1 MRINK
6 TQPMAFKAARINI
19 VANSD
24 NHGNVASMDS
34 VYNTICVNK
43 DRIFQKS
50 NEDSTLNLYIN
61 AGDFFINGNKKG
73 WRKGPNYTNFDI
85 QKNFLR
91 LLILKMKKQADIVSA
106 KNAGEPKKAKFDALY
121 TPGNHCFDGGDKKL
135 YEALGS
141 VDGLTTIMTNIDPN
155 RSQALTKYDFD
166 YSNSKFVSS
175 KEYEIPDDK
184 DKDKKHHLMVL
195 GVTIPA
201 MDYYNPGLIKDTEFL
216 DKNNKKDAK
225 MGKEDIKGTITAVRK
240 KVNAFKKEHPEGI
253 VILSSHMGTGLSKI
267 IRDEVPGINEILDG
281 HKHDIVTTRKGNT
294 NISSLGEDNKILKT
308 IALQIEDDGSIE
320 REDIVYQVDQY
331 KLSQSET
338 NSIKRLYQ
346 GYTDEDLKK
355 KIRIYDHYKAESE
368 PVLSISNRG
377 SEVNPYDFS
386 YTETI
391 RYSNSTLAN
400 FLTSALKEEI
410 VNLEGQEDVDIVG
423 VQSSII
429 RGGLKNGASTFDLM
443 KVFDGV
449 SEGLSNIKSG
459 KVTGQE
465 LIDIVYENIEQNI
478 ENKTRNT
485 IIQWSDV
492 QVNRYELELLKHA
505 GNVTEEDK
513 RKNILVRGK
522 DGKFTEIDP
531 NKEYKIAIADKY
543 LIKDDIKMPAKIR
556 ERFKETGVTY
566 HELFMQYLE
575 RDERPETKENDI
587 DTDFTISYT
596 RRDGTK
602 SHTPINPSCAEYR
615 VISEPLSDIKKQIK

>member
-6 TQPMAFKAARINI
+6 TQPVAFQAARINI

-73 WRKGPNYTNFDI
+73 WRKSKDHTNFDV
-85 QKNFLR
+85 QKKFLG
-91 LLILKMKKQADIVSA
+91 LLVLKMKKQADLASQ
-106 KNAGEPKKAKFDALY
+106 KLAGTQKEAKFDALY

-135 YEALGS
+135 YEALAS
-141 VDGLTTIMTNIDPN
+141 VNGVTTVMTNINPY
-155 RSQALTKYDFD
+155 RSPALNKYDFD
-166 YSNSKFVSS
+166 YKNSKFVSS

-184 DKDKKHHLMVL
+184 DKNKKHHLMVL

-201 MDYYNPGLIKDTEFL
+201 MDYYNPGLIKETEFL

-225 MGKEDIKGTITAVRK
+225 MTKDDIQGTITAVK
-240 KVNAFKKEHPEGI
+240 MKVNEFKEKHPEGI
-253 VILSSHMGTGLSKI
+253 VILSSHMGTALSKA
-267 IRDEVPGINEILDG
+267 IRDEVSGINEILDG

-320 REDIVYQVDQY
+320 REDIVYQIDQF

-355 KIRIYDHYKAESE
+355 KSKIYDHYKEESE
-368 PVLSISNRG
+368 PIISISNKG
-377 SEVNPYDFS
+377 SQVNPYDFS

-391 RYSNSTLAN
+391 RFSNSTLAN
-400 FLTSALKEEI
+400 FLTSALKKEI
-410 VNLEGQEDVDIVG
+410 VNLEGQDDVDIVG

-449 SEGLSNIKSG
+449 SEDLSNIKSG
-459 KVTGQE
+459 RVTGQE
-465 LIDIVYENIEQNI
+465 LIDMVYENIEQNI

-485 IIQWSDV
+485 IIHWSDV
-492 QVNRYELELLKHA
+492 QVNRFELELLKQS
-505 GNVTEEDK
+505 GNVSEEDK

-522 DGKFTEIDP
+522 DGDFVEIDP
-531 NKEYKIAIADKY
+531 NKTYKIAIADKY

-556 ERFKETGVTY
+556 DRFKETGATY
-566 HELFMQYLE
+566 HQLFMEYLE
-575 RDERPETKENDI
+575 RGNSETEENDV
-587 DTDFTISYT
+587 DTDFTITYI

-602 SHTPINPSCAEYR
+602 SHIPIDPSCAEYR
-615 VISEPLSDIKKQIK
+615 VISEPLKEKK

>member
-1 MRINK
+1 MQINK
-6 TQPMAFKAARINI
+6 IQPMAFKAARINI

-34 VYNTICVNK
+34 VYNAICVNK

-73 WRKGPNYTNFDI
+73 WRKGENYTNFDI

-91 LLILKMKKQADIVSA
+91 LLVLKMKKQVDLVSKKA
-106 KNAGEPKKAKFDALY
+106 AGAPKEAKFDALY

-135 YEALGS
+135 YEALAS
-141 VDGLTTIMTNIDPN
+141 IDGVTTIMTNIDPHK
-155 RSQALTKYDFD
+155 SQALNKYDFD
-166 YSNSKFVSS
+166 RPNSKFVSS

-184 DKDKKHHLMVL
+184 DENKKHHLMVM

-201 MDYYNPGLIKDTEFL
+201 MDYYNPGLIKETEFL

-225 MGKEDIKGTITAVRK
+225 MTKDDIKGTIAAVK
-240 KVNAFKKEHPEGI
+240 EKVEDFKGRYPEGI
-253 VILSSHMGTGLSKI
+253 VILSSHMGTNLSKV

-294 NISSLGEDNKILKT
+294 NISSLGEDNKIIKT

-320 REDIVYQVDQY
+320 REDIVYQTDQF
-331 KLSQSET
+331 KLSKSET

-346 GYTDEDLKK
+346 GYTDEDLKTK
-355 KIRIYDHYKAESE
+355 NKIYDHYKEESE
-368 PVLSISNRG
+368 PVVSISNKG

-400 FLTSALKEEI
+400 FLTSALKKEI
-410 VNLEGQEDVDIVG
+410 VNIKGQEDVDIVG

-485 IIQWSDV
+485 IIHWSDIKI
-492 QVNRYELELLKHA
+492 NRFNLELLKQA

-513 RKNILVRGK
+513 RKNILVRNK
-522 DGKFTEIDP
+522 NGKFVEIDP
-531 NKEYKIAIADKY
+531 NKTYKIAIADKY

-556 ERFKETGVTY
+556 SRFEETGTTY
-566 HELFMQYLE
+566 HQLFMKYLE
-575 RDERPETKENDI
+575 RGDIEPDEKDV
-587 DTDFTISYT
+587 DKDFTITYI
-596 RRDGTK
+596 RRDGTR
-602 SHTPINPSCAEYR
+602 SHTLIDKSCGEYR
-615 VISEPLSDIKKQIK
+615 VISEPMHDKDKQVK